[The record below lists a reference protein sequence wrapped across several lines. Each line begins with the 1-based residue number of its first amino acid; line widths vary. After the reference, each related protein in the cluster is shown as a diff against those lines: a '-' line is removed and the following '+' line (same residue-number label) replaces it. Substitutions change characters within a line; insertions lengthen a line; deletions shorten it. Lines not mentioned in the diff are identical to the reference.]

1 MLYIDEKLMQPIM
14 LLAIVG
20 VATMAMGVGFLNTN
34 TFTLIAQDLASQ
46 EVTLVSPVD
55 TVRVDFE
62 IVKEAQFTGTDMNGN
77 PHTVFVNKIDKC
89 SFHSDD
95 NLYPTSQIICKLTD
109 MQGDIIAE
117 GNIVLDR
124 TYTNS
129 LKTYI
134 PITMEA
140 FTNAADVQNVNDV
153 KIIILGVNPVQQAV
167 NP

>member
-1 MLYIDEKLMQPIM
+1 MVI
-14 LLAIVG
+14 AIVG

-34 TFTLIAQDLASQ
+34 TFTLIAQDLASA
-46 EVTLVSPVD
+46 EVTLLSPVD

-62 IVKEAQFTGTDMNGN
+62 IAKVTQFTGTDMNGEN
-77 PHTVFVNKIDKC
+77 THLVYVNKIDRC

-95 NLYPTSQIICKLTD
+95 DLGPTSKIICKLTD

-117 GNIVLDR
+117 GFIDLDR
-124 TYTNS
+124 TYTHS

-134 PITMEA
+134 PILQEA
-140 FTNAADVQNVNDV
+140 FFNAADVQNINDV
-153 KIIILGVNPVQQAV
+153 KIIILGTNPVEQAA

>member
-1 MLYIDEKLMQPIM
+1 MQPIIWI
-14 LLAIVG
+14 AIVG
-20 VATMAMGVGFLNTN
+20 IAAAGLTTGFLNTN

-46 EVTLVSPVD
+46 EVTLLSPVD

-62 IVKEAQFTGTDMNGN
+62 IVKDEQFIGTDMNGN
-77 PHTVFVNKIDKC
+77 PHTVYVNKIDKC
-89 SFHSDD
+89 SFHS
-95 NLYPTSQIICKLTD
+95 PTSLGATVQIICKLTD

-129 LKTYI
+129 LKTFI

-140 FTNAADVQNVNDV
+140 FPNAADVQNINDV
-153 KIIILGVNPVQQAV
+153 KIIILGKNPVDTAV
-167 NP
+167 AGP

>member
-1 MLYIDEKLMQPIM
+1 MLYIDEQLMQPIIWI
-14 LLAIVG
+14 AIVG
-20 VATMAMGVGFLNTN
+20 IAAAGLTTGFLNTN
-34 TFTLIAQDLASQ
+34 TFTLIAQDLASA
-46 EVTLVSPVD
+46 EKTLLSPVD

-62 IVKEAQFTGTDMNGN
+62 IVKINDVSASGTPIFKNQ
-77 PHTVFVNKIDKC
+77 IQKC

-95 NLYPTSQIICKLTD
+95 DLGATSKIICKLSD

-117 GNIVLDR
+117 GFLDLKK

-134 PITMEA
+134 TISQVA
-140 FTNAADVQNVNDV
+140 FFNANDVQNINDV
-153 KIIILGVNPVQQAV
+153 KIIILGVNPVQLAA

>member
-1 MLYIDEKLMQPIM
+1 M

-20 VATMAMGVGFLNTN
+20 VATAAMGVGFLNTN

-62 IVKEAQFTGTDMNGN
+62 ITKVPQFTGTDMNGN
-77 PHTVFVNKIDKC
+77 IVHTVFANKISAC

-95 NLYPTSQIICKLTD
+95 DLGPTAKIICKLTD
-109 MQGDIIAE
+109 MQGDIVAE
-117 GNIVLDR
+117 GFIDLKR
-124 TYTNS
+124 TYTAS
-129 LKTYI
+129 QKTYI
-134 PITMEA
+134 PILQEA
-140 FTNAADVQNVNDV
+140 FFNAADVQNINDV
-153 KIIILGVNPVQQAV
+153 KIVILGVNPVQQAA

>member
-1 MLYIDEKLMQPIM
+1 MQPIIWI
-14 LLAIVG
+14 AIVG
-20 VATMAMGVGFLNTN
+20 IAAAGLTTGFLNTN

-62 IVKEAQFTGTDMNGN
+62 ILKVTGISPDGHPIFKNQ
-77 PHTVFVNKIDKC
+77 ISKC

-95 NLYPTSQIICKLTD
+95 NLPPTSKIICKLSD
-109 MQGDIIAE
+109 MQGDIVAE
-117 GNIVLDR
+117 GFIDLKR

-129 LKTYI
+129 LKTFI
-134 PITMEA
+134 PITQVA
-140 FTNAADVQNVNDV
+140 FFNANDVQNINDV
-153 KIIILGVNPVQQAV
+153 KIVILGVNPVTAAV

>member
-1 MLYIDEKLMQPIM
+1 MQPIM
-14 LLAIVG
+14 VLAIVG

-62 IVKEAQFTGTDMNGN
+62 IKKVEQFTGTDMQGN
-77 PHTVFVNKIDKC
+77 VIHTVYVNKIDKC

-95 NLYPTSQIICKLTD
+95 DLGPTAKIICKLTD

-117 GNIVLDR
+117 GFINLDR
-124 TYTNS
+124 TYTHS
-129 LKTYI
+129 TKTYI
-134 PITMEA
+134 PILQEA
-140 FTNAADVQNVNDV
+140 FFNAADVQNINDV
-153 KIIILGVNPVQQAV
+153 KIIILGVNPVQQAA